1 MDQTLKQRLV
11 GAAVLAALVVIFV
24 PMLVGDPDEHVIEK
38 PEIAH
43 PVKIEPFASELLSQE
58 VVMPERAK
66 PAEIDLTEAQP
77 AVEQAKPVVER
88 PKVGIE
94 AWVVQVGKFSNREN
108 AQKLVASLRKAG
120 MQTPDP
126 EEETIAGK
134 TSYRVIVGPFL
145 KKTRAEG
152 LVEEIRKISGTK
164 AFVTSFQ

>member
-1 MDQTLKQRLV
+1 VDQTLKQRLV

-38 PEIAH
+38 PVIAE
-43 PVKIEPFASELLSQE
+43 PAKIEPFASELLSQE
-58 VVMPERAK
+58 VVIPERSK
-66 PAEIDLTEAQP
+66 PAEVDLTEPKATTTK
-77 AVEQAKPVVER
+77 AKPVVER

-94 AWVVQVGKFSNREN
+94 AWVVQVGKFSNRDN
-108 AQKLVASLRKAG
+108 AQKLVASLRKAD

-126 EEETIAGK
+126 EEETISGK